1 MLDPVGNDLDGQPF
15 GVGYGFLYTAL
26 HRIRS
31 RLPGKM
37 RIVQLQRRKSFVFCH
52 TWRLVSSPLFSIRC
66 RRPARQHEAW
76 LYESTIN
83 I

>member
-37 RIVQLQRRKSFVFCH
+37 RIVPSSYRGV
-52 TWRLVSSPLFSIRC
+52 SPLFSVTPGDSSQALC
-66 RRPARQHEAW
+66 FQLDAGGPLGSMRPGFMN
-76 LYESTIN
+76 LP
-83 I
+83 